1 MRCLIIHYASIINYL
16 KNKKK
21 YSCELNKNTKFIF
34 LLKFLVS
41 IKSCI
46 INYKLHSPLDYNLL
60 MFLKHREGKIM
71 KNLKRIVSVLFSAIL
86 LFSATTT
93 SSVAIEKLHFVIGG
107 GAGGGWD
114 GTARGTGEALTK
126 AGFLQSAS
134 FENMSGGGGGKALAF
149 MINNKPA
156 NTVLVQSTPLVL
168 RSITRHKGYV
178 SGSGTLSYKD
188 VVPIAGVIG
197 DYGAI
202 AVAKDSPYKN
212 FKDVVDAYKANPS
225 SIKMAG
231 GSVRGSMDHLI
242 GALAFQAAGAN
253 PNDVAYIPYDAGGK
267 ALAGL
272 LSGETQ
278 IISTGLG
285 ELMGARD
292 QVRIIGI
299 TAPDRVS
306 DAPDAPTL
314 KEQGYDVQ
322 FVNWRG
328 FFGPPGMSNKDKK
341 AIAKMLGDVQKT
353 PEWEEVRARNAWVNI
368 YNPDKKF
375 VKFLKTQT
383 KEMTALM
390 KKLGVI

>member
-1 MRCLIIHYASIINYL
+1 
-16 KNKKK
+16 
-21 YSCELNKNTKFIF
+21 
-34 LLKFLVS
+34 
-41 IKSCI
+41 
-46 INYKLHSPLDYNLL
+46 
-60 MFLKHREGKIM
+60 M
-71 KNLKRIVSVLFSAIL
+71 KNIKKIVSVLFSAIV
-86 LFSATTT
+86 LFSATATN
-93 SSVAIEKLHFVIGG
+93 SIAMDKIHFVIGG

-126 AGFLQSAS
+126 SGMLKSAS

-149 MINNKPA
+149 MINTQPK

-168 RSITRHKGYV
+168 RSITRHEGYV
-178 SGSGTLSYKD
+178 SGSGVLSYKD
-188 VVPIAGVIG
+188 VTPIAGVIG

-212 FKDVVDAYKANPS
+212 FKDVVDAYKKNPS

-299 TAPDRVS
+299 TAPSRVA

-328 FFGPPGMSNKDKK
+328 FFGPPNMSNKDKK
-341 AIAKMLGDVQKT
+341 ALSTMLGKVMKT
-353 PEWEEVRARNAWVNI
+353 PEWEAVRKRNAWVNI
-368 YNPDKKF
+368 YNSDKDF
-375 VKFLKTQT
+375 VKFLDAQT
-383 KEMTALM
+383 VEMTALM

>member
-1 MRCLIIHYASIINYL
+1 MNNI
-16 KNKKK
+16 KK
-21 YSCELNKNTKFIF
+21 LF
-34 LLKFLVS
+34 
-41 IKSCI
+41 
-46 INYKLHSPLDYNLL
+46 
-60 MFLKHREGKIM
+60 
-71 KNLKRIVSVLFSAIL
+71 SVLFSAIL

-126 AGFLQSAS
+126 AGMLKSAS
-134 FENMSGGGGGKALAF
+134 FENMSGGGGGKALSYI
-149 MINNKPA
+149 INSKPE

-178 SGSGTLSYKD
+178 KGNGVLSYKD
-188 VVPIAGVIG
+188 VKPIAGVIG

-202 AVAKDSPYKN
+202 AVAKNSPYKT
-212 FKDVVDAYKANPS
+212 FKDVVNAYNADPK

-242 GALAFQAAGAN
+242 GALAFKKAGAN
-253 PNDVAYIPYDAGGK
+253 PNNVVYIPYDAGGK

-278 IISTGLG
+278 ILSTGLG
-285 ELMGARD
+285 EVMGARD

-299 TAPDRVS
+299 TAPNRVG
-306 DAPDAPTL
+306 DAPEVPTL
-314 KEQGYDVQ
+314 KEQGFDVQ

-328 FFGPPGMSNKDKK
+328 FFAPKSMSSGDVKK
-341 AIAKMLGDVQKT
+341 IAKMLGDVQKT
-353 PEWEEVRARNAWVNI
+353 PEWETVRKRNAWVNI
-368 YNPDKKF
+368 YNPGRKF
-375 VKFLKTQT
+375 DSFLKKQT
-383 KEMTALM
+383 KEMTNLM
-390 KKLGVI
+390 KELGVI

>member
-1 MRCLIIHYASIINYL
+1 
-16 KNKKK
+16 
-21 YSCELNKNTKFIF
+21 
-34 LLKFLVS
+34 
-41 IKSCI
+41 
-46 INYKLHSPLDYNLL
+46 
-60 MFLKHREGKIM
+60 MFN
-71 KNLKRIVSVLFSAIL
+71 NLKKLISLVFATVLLTSISSTSFAID
-86 LFSATTT
+86 
-93 SSVAIEKLHFVIGG
+93 KLHFVIGG

-126 AGFLQSAS
+126 AGMLKSAS
-134 FENMSGGGGGKALAF
+134 FENMSGGGGGKALSYI
-149 MINNKPA
+149 INSKPE

-178 SGSGTLSYKD
+178 KGSGVLSYKD
-188 VVPIAGVIG
+188 VKPIAGVIG

-202 AVAKDSPYKN
+202 AVAKNSPYKT
-212 FKDVVDAYKANPS
+212 FKDVVNGDNADPK

-242 GALAFQAAGAN
+242 GALAFKKAGAN
-253 PNDVAYIPYDAGGK
+253 PNNVVYVPYDAGGK

-299 TAPDRVS
+299 TAPKRVG
-306 DAPDAPTL
+306 DAPEVPTL
-314 KEQGYDVQ
+314 KEQGYNVQ

-328 FFGPPGMSNKDKK
+328 FFAPKSMSGGDVKK
-341 AIAKMLGDVQKT
+341 IAKMLGDVQKT
-353 PEWEEVRARNAWVNI
+353 PEWETVRKRNAWVNI
-368 YNPDKKF
+368 YNPGSKF
-375 VKFLKTQT
+375 DSFLKKQT
-383 KEMTALM
+383 KEMTKLM
-390 KKLGVI
+390 QELGVI

>member
-1 MRCLIIHYASIINYL
+1 
-16 KNKKK
+16 
-21 YSCELNKNTKFIF
+21 
-34 LLKFLVS
+34 
-41 IKSCI
+41 
-46 INYKLHSPLDYNLL
+46 
-60 MFLKHREGKIM
+60 M
-71 KNLKRIVSVLFSAIL
+71 KNIKKLVSVLFSAIL
-86 LFSATTT
+86 LFSATATN
-93 SSVAIEKLHFVIGG
+93 SIAMDKIHFVIGG

-126 AGFLQSAS
+126 SGMLKSAS

-149 MINNKPA
+149 MINTQPK

-168 RSITRHKGYV
+168 RSITRHEGYV
-178 SGSGTLSYKD
+178 SGSGVLSYKD
-188 VVPIAGVIG
+188 VTPIAGVIG

-212 FKDVVDAYKANPS
+212 FKDVVDAYKKNPS

-299 TAPDRVS
+299 TAPSRVA

-328 FFGPPGMSNKDKK
+328 FFGPPNMSNKDKK
-341 AIAKMLGDVQKT
+341 ALSAMLGKVMKT
-353 PEWEEVRARNAWVNI
+353 PEWEAVRKRNAWVNI
-368 YNPDKKF
+368 YNSDKDF
-375 VKFLKTQT
+375 VKFLDAQT
-383 KEMTALM
+383 VEMTALM

>member
-1 MRCLIIHYASIINYL
+1 MTNI
-16 KNKKK
+16 KK
-21 YSCELNKNTKFIF
+21 
-34 LLKFLVS
+34 
-41 IKSCI
+41 
-46 INYKLHSPLDYNLL
+46 
-60 MFLKHREGKIM
+60 
-71 KNLKRIVSVLFSAIL
+71 IVSVLLSAIL
-86 LFSATTT
+86 LFSATATN
-93 SSVAIEKLHFVIGG
+93 SIAMDKIHFVIGG

-126 AGFLQSAS
+126 SGMLKSAS

-149 MINNKPA
+149 MINTKPK
-156 NTVLVQSTPLVL
+156 NTILVQSTPLVL
-168 RSITRHKGYV
+168 RSITRHEGYV
-178 SGSGTLSYKD
+178 TGSGVLSYKD
-188 VVPIAGVIG
+188 VTPIAGVIG

-202 AVAKDSPYKN
+202 AVAKNSPYKN
-212 FKDVVDAYKANPS
+212 FKDVVDAYKKNPS

-299 TAPDRVS
+299 TAPSRVA

-328 FFGPPGMSNKDKK
+328 FFGPPNMSNKDKK
-341 AIAKMLGDVQKT
+341 ALSTMLGKVMET
-353 PEWEEVRARNAWVNI
+353 PEWEAVRKRNAWVNI
-368 YNPDKKF
+368 YNSDKDF
-375 VKFLKTQT
+375 VKFLDAQT
-383 KEMTALM
+383 VEMTALM

>member
-1 MRCLIIHYASIINYL
+1 MKLFKSLI
-16 KNKKK
+16 
-21 YSCELNKNTKFIF
+21 
-34 LLKFLVS
+34 
-41 IKSCI
+41 
-46 INYKLHSPLDYNLL
+46 
-60 MFLKHREGKIM
+60 
-71 KNLKRIVSVLFSAIL
+71 SVLFSAAL
-86 LFSATTT
+86 VLSATN
-93 SSVAIEKLHFVIGG
+93 SFAIDKIHFIIGG

-126 AGFLQSAS
+126 AGFLKSAS
-134 FENMSGGGGGKALAF
+134 FENMSGGGGGKALAYL
-149 MINNKPA
+149 INNEPE

-178 SGSGTLSYKD
+178 KGTGTLSYKD
-188 VVPIAGVIG
+188 VRPIAGVIG

-202 AVAKDSPYKN
+202 VVANDSPIKN
-212 FKDVVDAYKANPS
+212 FQDAVDAYKADPS

-253 PNDVAYIPYDAGGK
+253 PNDVIYIPYDAGGK

-278 IISTGLG
+278 ILSTGLG
-285 ELMGARD
+285 EVMGARD

-299 TAPDRVS
+299 TAPERVA

-314 KEQGYDVQ
+314 KEQGFDVQ

-328 FFGPPGMSNKDKK
+328 FFGPKSMSGGDYYK
-341 AIAKMLGDVQKT
+341 IAKMLGDVQKT
-353 PEWEEVRARNAWVNI
+353 PEWEAVRKRNAWVNI
-368 YNPDKKF
+368 YNPGKKF
-375 VKFLKTQT
+375 DEFLLKQT
-383 KEMTALM
+383 EEMTALM

>member
-1 MRCLIIHYASIINYL
+1 MTNI
-16 KNKKK
+16 KK
-21 YSCELNKNTKFIF
+21 
-34 LLKFLVS
+34 
-41 IKSCI
+41 
-46 INYKLHSPLDYNLL
+46 
-60 MFLKHREGKIM
+60 
-71 KNLKRIVSVLFSAIL
+71 IVSVLFSAIL

-93 SSVAIEKLHFVIGG
+93 SSIAIDKIHFVIGG

-126 AGFLQSAS
+126 AGMLKSAS
-134 FENMSGGGGGKALAF
+134 FENMSGGGGGKALSYI
-149 MINNKPA
+149 INSKPE

-178 SGSGTLSYKD
+178 KGSGVLSYKD
-188 VVPIAGVIG
+188 VKPIAGVIG

-202 AVAKDSPYKN
+202 AVAKNSPYKT
-212 FKDVVDAYKANPS
+212 FKDVVNAYNADPK

-242 GALAFQAAGAN
+242 GALAFKKAGAN
-253 PNDVAYIPYDAGGK
+253 PNNVVYVPYDAGGK

-299 TAPDRVS
+299 TAPKRVG
-306 DAPDAPTL
+306 DAPEVPTL
-314 KEQGYDVQ
+314 KEQGYNVQ

-328 FFGPPGMSNKDKK
+328 FFAPKSMSGGDVKK
-341 AIAKMLGDVQKT
+341 IAKMLGDVQKT
-353 PEWEEVRARNAWVNI
+353 PEWETVRKRNAWVNI
-368 YNPDKKF
+368 YNPGSKF
-375 VKFLKTQT
+375 DSFLKKQT
-383 KEMTALM
+383 KEMTKLM
-390 KKLGVI
+390 QELGVI

>member
-1 MRCLIIHYASIINYL
+1 
-16 KNKKK
+16 
-21 YSCELNKNTKFIF
+21 
-34 LLKFLVS
+34 
-41 IKSCI
+41 
-46 INYKLHSPLDYNLL
+46 
-60 MFLKHREGKIM
+60 M
-71 KNLKRIVSVLFSAIL
+71 KNIKKLVSVLFSAIL
-86 LFSATTT
+86 LFSATATN
-93 SSVAIEKLHFVIGG
+93 SIAMDKIHFVIGG

-126 AGFLQSAS
+126 SGMLKSAS

-149 MINNKPA
+149 MINTQPK
-156 NTVLVQSTPLVL
+156 NTILVQSTPLVL
-168 RSITRHKGYV
+168 RSITRHEGYV
-178 SGSGTLSYKD
+178 TGSGVLSYKD
-188 VVPIAGVIG
+188 VTPIAGVIG

-212 FKDVVDAYKANPS
+212 FKDVVDAYKKNPS

-299 TAPDRVS
+299 TAPSRVA

-328 FFGPPGMSNKDKK
+328 FFGPPNMSNKDKK
-341 AIAKMLGDVQKT
+341 ALSTMLGKVMKT
-353 PEWEEVRARNAWVNI
+353 PEWEAVRKRNAWVNI
-368 YNPDKKF
+368 YNSDKDF
-375 VKFLKTQT
+375 VKFLEKQT
-383 KEMTALM
+383 VEMTALM

>member
-1 MRCLIIHYASIINYL
+1 
-16 KNKKK
+16 
-21 YSCELNKNTKFIF
+21 
-34 LLKFLVS
+34 
-41 IKSCI
+41 
-46 INYKLHSPLDYNLL
+46 
-60 MFLKHREGKIM
+60 M
-71 KNLKRIVSVLFSAIL
+71 KNIKKLVSVLFSAIL
-86 LFSATTT
+86 LFSATATN
-93 SSVAIEKLHFVIGG
+93 SIAMEKIHFVIGG

-126 AGFLQSAS
+126 SGMLKSAS

-149 MINNKPA
+149 MIKTQPK

-168 RSITRHKGYV
+168 RSITRHEGYV
-178 SGSGTLSYKD
+178 TGSGVLSYKD
-188 VVPIAGVIG
+188 VTPIAGVIG

-202 AVAKDSPYKN
+202 AVAKNSPYKN
-212 FKDVVDAYKANPS
+212 FKDVVDAYKKNPS

-299 TAPDRVS
+299 TAPSRIA

-328 FFGPPGMSNKDKK
+328 FFGPPNMSNKDKK
-341 AIAKMLGDVQKT
+341 ALSTMLGKVMET
-353 PEWEEVRARNAWVNI
+353 PEWEAVRKRNAWVNI
-368 YNPDKKF
+368 YNSDKDF
-375 VKFLKTQT
+375 VKFLDAQT
-383 KEMTALM
+383 VEMTALM

>member
-1 MRCLIIHYASIINYL
+1 MTNI
-16 KNKKK
+16 KK
-21 YSCELNKNTKFIF
+21 
-34 LLKFLVS
+34 
-41 IKSCI
+41 
-46 INYKLHSPLDYNLL
+46 
-60 MFLKHREGKIM
+60 
-71 KNLKRIVSVLFSAIL
+71 IVSVLFSAIL
-86 LFSATTT
+86 LFSATATN
-93 SSVAIEKLHFVIGG
+93 SIAMDKIHFVIGG

-126 AGFLQSAS
+126 SGMLKSAS

-149 MINNKPA
+149 MINTQPK
-156 NTVLVQSTPLVL
+156 NTILVQSTPLVL
-168 RSITRHKGYV
+168 RSITRHEGYV
-178 SGSGTLSYKD
+178 TGSGVLSYKD
-188 VVPIAGVIG
+188 VTPIAGVIG

-212 FKDVVDAYKANPS
+212 FKDVVDAYKKNPS

-299 TAPDRVS
+299 TAPSRIA

-328 FFGPPGMSNKDKK
+328 FFGPPNMSNKDKK
-341 AIAKMLGDVQKT
+341 ALSAMLGKVMKT
-353 PEWEEVRARNAWVNI
+353 PEWEAVRKRNAWVNI
-368 YNPDKKF
+368 YNSDKDF
-375 VKFLKTQT
+375 VKFLDAQT
-383 KEMTALM
+383 VEMTALM

>member
-1 MRCLIIHYASIINYL
+1 
-16 KNKKK
+16 
-21 YSCELNKNTKFIF
+21 
-34 LLKFLVS
+34 
-41 IKSCI
+41 
-46 INYKLHSPLDYNLL
+46 
-60 MFLKHREGKIM
+60 M
-71 KNLKRIVSVLFSAIL
+71 KNIKKIVSVLFSAIL
-86 LFSATTT
+86 LFSATATN
-93 SSVAIEKLHFVIGG
+93 SIAMDKIHFVIGG

-126 AGFLQSAS
+126 SGMLKSAS

-149 MINNKPA
+149 MINTQPK
-156 NTVLVQSTPLVL
+156 NTILVQSTPLVL
-168 RSITRHKGYV
+168 RSITRHEGYV
-178 SGSGTLSYKD
+178 TGSGVLSYKD
-188 VVPIAGVIG
+188 VTPIAGVIG

-202 AVAKDSPYKN
+202 AVAKNSPYKN
-212 FKDVVDAYKANPS
+212 FKDVVDAYKKNPS

-299 TAPDRVS
+299 TAPSRVA

-328 FFGPPGMSNKDKK
+328 FFGPPNMSNKDKK
-341 AIAKMLGDVQKT
+341 ALSTMLGKVMKT
-353 PEWEEVRARNAWVNI
+353 PEWEAVRKRNAWVNI
-368 YNPDKKF
+368 YNSDKDF
-375 VKFLKTQT
+375 VKFLDAQT
-383 KEMTALM
+383 VEMTALM

>member
-1 MRCLIIHYASIINYL
+1 MLRSLKKLTSLVFATVLITSI
-16 KNKKK
+16 
-21 YSCELNKNTKFIF
+21 SSTSF
-34 LLKFLVS
+34 
-41 IKSCI
+41 
-46 INYKLHSPLDYNLL
+46 
-60 MFLKHREGKIM
+60 
-71 KNLKRIVSVLFSAIL
+71 AID
-86 LFSATTT
+86 
-93 SSVAIEKLHFVIGG
+93 KLHFVIGG

-126 AGFLQSAS
+126 SGMLKSAS

-149 MINNKPA
+149 MINTKPE
-156 NTVLVQSTPLVL
+156 NTILVQSTPLVL

-178 SGSGTLSYKD
+178 KGSGVLSYKD
-188 VVPIAGVIG
+188 VTPIAGVIG

-202 AVAKDSPYKN
+202 AVAKNSPYKN
-212 FKDVVDAYKANPS
+212 FKDVVNAYKKDAN

-253 PNDVAYIPYDAGGK
+253 PNKVAYIPYDAGGK

-299 TAPDRVS
+299 TAPKRIA
-306 DAPDAPTL
+306 DAPNAPTL

-328 FFGPPGMSNKDKK
+328 FFGPPNMSNKDKK
-341 AIAKMLGDVQKT
+341 AISNMLGKVMKT
-353 PEWEEVRARNAWVNI
+353 SEWESVRKRNAWVNI
-368 YNPDKKF
+368 YNSDEDF
-375 VKFLKTQT
+375 VKFLEKQT
-383 KEMTALM
+383 KEMTTLM

>member
-1 MRCLIIHYASIINYL
+1 
-16 KNKKK
+16 
-21 YSCELNKNTKFIF
+21 
-34 LLKFLVS
+34 
-41 IKSCI
+41 
-46 INYKLHSPLDYNLL
+46 
-60 MFLKHREGKIM
+60 M
-71 KNLKRIVSVLFSAIL
+71 KNLKKIVSVLFSAIL

-93 SSVAIEKLHFVIGG
+93 SSVAIDKLHFVIGG

-126 AGFLQSAS
+126 AGMLKSAS
-134 FENMSGGGGGKALAF
+134 FENMSGGGGGKALAY

-156 NTVLVQSTPLVL
+156 GTILVQSTPLVL
-168 RSITRHKGYV
+168 RSITRHEGYV
-178 SGSGTLSYKD
+178 TGGGSGVLSYKD

-202 AVAKDSPYKN
+202 VVAKNSPFKN
-212 FKDVVDAYKANPS
+212 FKDIVDAYKKDPKS
-225 SIKMAG
+225 VKMAG

-242 GALAFQAAGAN
+242 GALAFQEAGAN
-253 PNDVAYIPYDAGGK
+253 PNDVIYVPYDAGGK

-278 IISTGLG
+278 MISTGLG

-299 TAPDRVS
+299 TAPERVS

-353 PEWEEVRARNAWVNI
+353 PEWEAVRARNAWVNI
-368 YNPDKKF
+368 YNPDDKF
-375 VKFLKTQT
+375 VSFLEKQT
-383 KEMTALM
+383 KEMTDLM

>member
-1 MRCLIIHYASIINYL
+1 MTNI
-16 KNKKK
+16 KK
-21 YSCELNKNTKFIF
+21 
-34 LLKFLVS
+34 
-41 IKSCI
+41 
-46 INYKLHSPLDYNLL
+46 
-60 MFLKHREGKIM
+60 
-71 KNLKRIVSVLFSAIL
+71 IVSVLFSAIL
-86 LFSATTT
+86 LFSATATN
-93 SSVAIEKLHFVIGG
+93 SIAMDKIHFVIGG

-126 AGFLQSAS
+126 SGMLKSAS

-149 MINNKPA
+149 MINTQPK
-156 NTVLVQSTPLVL
+156 NTILVQSTPLVL
-168 RSITRHKGYV
+168 RSITRHEGYV
-178 SGSGTLSYKD
+178 TGSGVLSYKD
-188 VVPIAGVIG
+188 VTPIAGVIG

-212 FKDVVDAYKANPS
+212 FKDVVDAYKKNPS

-299 TAPDRVS
+299 TAPSRVA

-328 FFGPPGMSNKDKK
+328 FFGPPNMSNKDKK
-341 AIAKMLGDVQKT
+341 ALSTMLGKVMKT
-353 PEWEEVRARNAWVNI
+353 PEWEAVRKRNAWVNI
-368 YNPDKKF
+368 YNSDKDF
-375 VKFLKTQT
+375 VKFLEKQT
-383 KEMTALM
+383 VEMTALM

>member
-1 MRCLIIHYASIINYL
+1 
-16 KNKKK
+16 
-21 YSCELNKNTKFIF
+21 
-34 LLKFLVS
+34 
-41 IKSCI
+41 
-46 INYKLHSPLDYNLL
+46 
-60 MFLKHREGKIM
+60 M
-71 KNLKRIVSVLFSAIL
+71 KNIKKLVSVLFSAIL
-86 LFSATTT
+86 LFSATATN
-93 SSVAIEKLHFVIGG
+93 SIAMEKIHFVIGG

-126 AGFLQSAS
+126 SGMLKSAS

-149 MINNKPA
+149 MINTKPK
-156 NTVLVQSTPLVL
+156 NTILVQSTPLVL
-168 RSITRHKGYV
+168 RSITRHEGYV
-178 SGSGTLSYKD
+178 TGSGVLSYKD
-188 VVPIAGVIG
+188 VTPIAGVIG

-212 FKDVVDAYKANPS
+212 FKDVVDAYKKNPS

-299 TAPDRVS
+299 TAPSRVA

-328 FFGPPGMSNKDKK
+328 FFGPPNMSNKDKK
-341 AIAKMLGDVQKT
+341 ALSTMLGKVMET
-353 PEWEEVRARNAWVNI
+353 PEWEAVRKRNAWVNI
-368 YNPDKKF
+368 YNSDKDF
-375 VKFLKTQT
+375 VKFLDAQT
-383 KEMTALM
+383 VEMTALM

>member
-1 MRCLIIHYASIINYL
+1 MFNKMKKLISLVFATVLLTSI
-16 KNKKK
+16 
-21 YSCELNKNTKFIF
+21 S
-34 LLKFLVS
+34 S
-41 IKSCI
+41 
-46 INYKLHSPLDYNLL
+46 
-60 MFLKHREGKIM
+60 
-71 KNLKRIVSVLFSAIL
+71 
-86 LFSATTT
+86 T
-93 SSVAIEKLHFVIGG
+93 SFAVDKLHFVIGG

-126 AGFLQSAS
+126 AGMLKSAS
-134 FENMSGGGGGKALAF
+134 YENMSGGGGGKALSYI
-149 MINNKPA
+149 INSKPE

-178 SGSGTLSYKD
+178 KGNGVLSYKD
-188 VVPIAGVIG
+188 VKPIAGVIG

-202 AVAKDSPYKN
+202 AVAKNSPYKN
-212 FKDVVDAYKANPS
+212 FKDVVNAYNADPK

-242 GALAFQAAGAN
+242 GALAFKKAGAN
-253 PNDVAYIPYDAGGK
+253 PNNVVYVPYDAGVK

-299 TAPDRVS
+299 TAPERVG
-306 DAPDAPTL
+306 DAPEVPTL
-314 KEQGYDVQ
+314 KEQGYNVQ

-328 FFGPPGMSNKDKK
+328 FFAPKSMSGGDVKK
-341 AIAKMLGDVQKT
+341 IAKMLGDVQNT
-353 PEWEEVRARNAWVNI
+353 PEWETVRKRNAWVNI
-368 YNPDKKF
+368 YNPGSKF
-375 VKFLKTQT
+375 DSFLKKQT
-383 KEMTALM
+383 KEMTKLM
-390 KKLGVI
+390 QELGVI

>member
-1 MRCLIIHYASIINYL
+1 
-16 KNKKK
+16 
-21 YSCELNKNTKFIF
+21 
-34 LLKFLVS
+34 
-41 IKSCI
+41 
-46 INYKLHSPLDYNLL
+46 
-60 MFLKHREGKIM
+60 M
-71 KNLKRIVSVLFSAIL
+71 KNIKKLVSVLFSVIL
-86 LFSATTT
+86 LISATATN
-93 SSVAIEKLHFVIGG
+93 SIAMDKIHFVIGG

-126 AGFLQSAS
+126 SGMLKSAS

-149 MINNKPA
+149 MINTQPK

-168 RSITRHKGYV
+168 RSITRHNGYV
-178 SGSGTLSYKD
+178 SGSGVLSYKD
-188 VVPIAGVIG
+188 VTPIAGVIG

-202 AVAKDSPYKN
+202 AVAKNSPYMN
-212 FKDVVDAYKANPS
+212 FKDVVDAYKKDPK

-299 TAPDRVS
+299 TAPSRVA

-328 FFGPPGMSNKDKK
+328 FFGPPNMSNKDKQ
-341 AIAKMLGDVQKT
+341 ALSTMLGKVMKT
-353 PEWEEVRARNAWVNI
+353 PEWEAVRKRNAWVNI
-368 YNPDKKF
+368 YNSDKDF
-375 VKFLKTQT
+375 VKFLEKQT
-383 KEMTALM
+383 VEMTALM

>member
-1 MRCLIIHYASIINYL
+1 
-16 KNKKK
+16 
-21 YSCELNKNTKFIF
+21 
-34 LLKFLVS
+34 
-41 IKSCI
+41 
-46 INYKLHSPLDYNLL
+46 
-60 MFLKHREGKIM
+60 M
-71 KNLKRIVSVLFSAIL
+71 KNIKKLVSVLFSVIL
-86 LFSATTT
+86 LFSATATN
-93 SSVAIEKLHFVIGG
+93 SIAMDKIHFVIGG

-126 AGFLQSAS
+126 SGMLKSAS

-149 MINNKPA
+149 MINTQPK

-178 SGSGTLSYKD
+178 SGSGVLSYKD
-188 VVPIAGVIG
+188 VTPIAGVIG

-202 AVAKDSPYKN
+202 AVAKNSPYMN
-212 FKDVVDAYKANPS
+212 FKDVVDAYKKDPK

-242 GALAFQAAGAN
+242 GALAFLAAGAN

-299 TAPDRVS
+299 TAPSRVA

-328 FFGPPGMSNKDKK
+328 FFGPPNMSNKDKK
-341 AIAKMLGDVQKT
+341 ALSKMLGKVMKT
-353 PEWEEVRARNAWVNI
+353 PEWEAVRKRNAWVNI
-368 YNPDKKF
+368 YNSDKDF
-375 VKFLKTQT
+375 VKFLEKQT
-383 KEMTALM
+383 VEMTALM

>member
-1 MRCLIIHYASIINYL
+1 
-16 KNKKK
+16 
-21 YSCELNKNTKFIF
+21 
-34 LLKFLVS
+34 
-41 IKSCI
+41 
-46 INYKLHSPLDYNLL
+46 
-60 MFLKHREGKIM
+60 M
-71 KNLKRIVSVLFSAIL
+71 KNIKKLVSVLFSAIL
-86 LFSATTT
+86 LFSATATN
-93 SSVAIEKLHFVIGG
+93 SIAMDKIHFVIGG

-126 AGFLQSAS
+126 SGMLKSAS

-149 MINNKPA
+149 MINTQPK
-156 NTVLVQSTPLVL
+156 NTILVQSTPLVL
-168 RSITRHKGYV
+168 RSITRHEGYV
-178 SGSGTLSYKD
+178 TGSGVLSYKD
-188 VVPIAGVIG
+188 VTPIAGVIG

-212 FKDVVDAYKANPS
+212 FKDVVDAYKKNPS

-299 TAPDRVS
+299 TAPSRIA

-328 FFGPPGMSNKDKK
+328 FFGPPNMSNKDKK
-341 AIAKMLGDVQKT
+341 ALSTMLGKVMET
-353 PEWEEVRARNAWVNI
+353 PEWEAVRKRNAWVNI
-368 YNPDKKF
+368 YNSDKDF
-375 VKFLKTQT
+375 VKFLEKQT
-383 KEMTALM
+383 VEMTALM

>member
-1 MRCLIIHYASIINYL
+1 
-16 KNKKK
+16 
-21 YSCELNKNTKFIF
+21 
-34 LLKFLVS
+34 
-41 IKSCI
+41 
-46 INYKLHSPLDYNLL
+46 
-60 MFLKHREGKIM
+60 
-71 KNLKRIVSVLFSAIL
+71 
-86 LFSATTT
+86 
-93 SSVAIEKLHFVIGG
+93 
-107 GAGGGWD
+107 
-114 GTARGTGEALTK
+114 
-126 AGFLQSAS
+126 
-134 FENMSGGGGGKALAF
+134 
-149 MINNKPA
+149 
-156 NTVLVQSTPLVL
+156 
-168 RSITRHKGYV
+168 
-178 SGSGTLSYKD
+178 
-188 VVPIAGVIG
+188 
-197 DYGAI
+197 
-202 AVAKDSPYKN
+202 
-212 FKDVVDAYKANPS
+212 
-225 SIKMAG
+225 MAG

-322 FVNWRG
+322 
-328 FFGPPGMSNKDKK
+328 
-341 AIAKMLGDVQKT
+341 KT
-353 PEWEEVRARNAWVNI
+353 PEWEAVRARNAWVNI

>member
-1 MRCLIIHYASIINYL
+1 
-16 KNKKK
+16 
-21 YSCELNKNTKFIF
+21 
-34 LLKFLVS
+34 
-41 IKSCI
+41 
-46 INYKLHSPLDYNLL
+46 
-60 MFLKHREGKIM
+60 M
-71 KNLKRIVSVLFSAIL
+71 KNIKKLVSVLFSAIL
-86 LFSATTT
+86 LFSATATNST
-93 SSVAIEKLHFVIGG
+93 AMDKIHFVIGG

-126 AGFLQSAS
+126 SGMLKSAS

-149 MINNKPA
+149 MINTQPK
-156 NTVLVQSTPLVL
+156 NTILVQSTPLVL
-168 RSITRHKGYV
+168 RSITRHEGYV
-178 SGSGTLSYKD
+178 TGSGVLSYKD
-188 VVPIAGVIG
+188 VTPIAGVIG

-212 FKDVVDAYKANPS
+212 FKDVVDAYKKNPS

-299 TAPDRVS
+299 TAPSRIA

-328 FFGPPGMSNKDKK
+328 FFGPPNMSNKDKK
-341 AIAKMLGDVQKT
+341 ALSAMLGKVMKT
-353 PEWEEVRARNAWVNI
+353 PEWEAVRKRNAWVNI
-368 YNPDKKF
+368 YNSDKDF
-375 VKFLKTQT
+375 VKFLDAQT
-383 KEMTALM
+383 VEMTALM